1 MISSV
6 KLHLVPAVA
15 VVLVGLA
22 GTLTALALLYDA
34 AFKEEASR
42 LQAIVQSQVGLI
54 EAVARFD
61 AVQSPDYQGAP
72 RAATISQIVDAY
84 ETYKGFGETGS
95 FVVAEKDDEA
105 IAFLAVQ
112 GRDGFDVPSRA
123 FWTSDLAQP
132 MRRALRGESGA
143 VIGLDYRGVQVLAAY
158 EPIPFL
164 SLGLVAKIDLAEV
177 RAPFIRAGLIALGV
191 TVLLIAAAIFA
202 FRWATDPILADLVRS
217 REEALAAD
225 KAKSL
230 FIANM
235 SHELRTPLNA
245 IIGFTDL
252 MRQRVFG
259 PVQPDQYAAYIN
271 DINKSGKHLLGLIE
285 DVLDMNKIGQGT
297 RALAARK
304 VGLKGVIEHIVTP
317 LRLRALEKNV
327 EVKLDVPDDL
337 PPVKMDVAAAKQIFV
352 NLLENAVKFTPADG
366 AVAVRAVVG
375 VGGVVVTVRDTGVG
389 IAPEDL
395 ARATQPFTQIERE
408 QNRQHEGLG
417 LGLAL
422 AKALTELQG
431 GAFAIASER
440 GRGTTVTLV
449 LPLA

>member
-1 MISSV
+1 MISGL
-6 KLHLVPAVA
+6 KLHLAPAIA
-15 VVLVGLA
+15 VVLVGLM
-22 GTLTALALLYDA
+22 GTLTALTILYDA
-34 AFKEEASR
+34 AFDEEIAHLR
-42 LQAIVQSQVGLI
+42 MIAQSQTRLI

-61 AVQSPDYQGAP
+61 AVQSSDYQGGS
-72 RAATISQIVDAY
+72 RAATISQIMDAHR
-84 ETYKGFGETGS
+84 EKNEFGRTGS
-95 FVVAEKDDEA
+95 FAFAERKGDA
-105 IAFLAVQ
+105 IVFILPHRGQESDAAV
-112 GRDGFDVPSRA
+112 P
-123 FWTSDLAQP
+123 WTSDRAQP
-132 MRRALRGESGA
+132 MRRALRGESGT
-143 VIGLDYRGVQVLAAY
+143 VIGLDYGGTTVLAAH
-158 EPIPFL
+158 EPIPLL
-164 SLGLVAKIDLAEV
+164 SLGLVAKIDMVEV
-177 RAPFIRAGLIALGV
+177 RAPFIRVGLIALGI
-191 TVLLIAAAIFA
+191 TALLIAAAIFA
-202 FRWATDPILADLVRS
+202 FRRATDPILADLVRS

-271 DINKSGKHLLGLIE
+271 DINKSGRHLLGLIE

-297 RALAARK
+297 HALAARK
-304 VGLKGVIEHIVTP
+304 VGLKGVIESIVTP

-327 EVKLDVPDDL
+327 DVQVEIPDNL

-352 NLLENAVKFTPADG
+352 NLLENAVKFTLADG
-366 AVAVRAVVG
+366 VVAVRAVAG
-375 VGGVVVTVRDTGVG
+375 VGGVVATVRDTGVG

-395 ARATQPFTQIERE
+395 ARVTQPFTQVERE